1 MKILVVAIALTAVAS
16 SEDYDPCKNYQD
28 GQKRYKED
36 PKDCSKFYEC
46 QFAVPPIAHRRDCPA
61 GTSFK
66 ATNVGEGGRICNGP
80 KPSLVID
87 CYKGDE
93 SSTYTTPQSTIGGS
107 S

>member
-1 MKILVVAIALTAVAS
+1 MKILVVAIAFAAVAS

-36 PKDCSKFYEC
+36 PKNCTKFYEC
-46 QFAVPPIAHRRDCPA
+46 QPAVPPIALHRDCPA

-66 ATNVGEGGRICNGP
+66 ATKVGEGGSICNGP

-93 SSTYTTPQSTIGGS
+93 SSMYTS
-107 S
+107 SSS